1 MKGIVLCWTYR
12 FAVAS
17 VDSCDQ
23 QVPLACGQ
31 LPRAFHPIARLKQGG
46 ITDILLV
53 TGRDHP
59 GDVMELRSPCPCCQ
73 AWQPC
78 IGLKGGL
85 VALDAESQED
95 GDGNR

>member
-1 MKGIVLCWTYR
+1 MRGIVLAGGTGSRLYPLT
-12 FAVAS
+12 AVTNKY
-17 VDSCDQ
+17 
-23 QVPLACGQ
+23 L
-31 LPRAFHPIARLKQGG
+31 LPVGNYSMVFHAIARLKQGG

-73 AWQPC
+73 AWRPC

-95 GDGNR
+95 GDGNC